1 MYLSYLPKFDYKFG
15 NFSVQMADIFKAVK
29 FSQKTLN
36 DITGFD
42 FFVIQDGESPDDIAS
57 RFYGDPNLY
66 WLVLLSNDIIDPQ
79 TEWPRSTQYVDDLLT
94 STYDG
99 FAFYFNQN
107 MDIKEGDIIVRHD
120 ESATAGV
127 STQYGVVSRYV
138 KQYRKAECRN
148 TTFSS
153 DIVYSGGFGSPNTV
167 YVFRRKSN
175 NNYEALTQGLGTD
188 DVNHLR
194 PARVDTLA
202 DSVQYFE
209 KENVIYGPY
218 SRLAGGPDTFD
229 PTITDYPSQ
238 DSGVLSMMSAGAL
251 NTLIGRYMFSGNRFH
266 KENGINIVTLR
277 NVAEETSIGEN
288 GDRRVIKLIQKRFV
302 RDIKTEVSKLLRGEV
317 QSGISKLE
325 YGSILSSTYGG

>member
-15 NFSVQMADIFKAVK
+15 NFSVQMSDIFKAVK

-42 FFVIQDGESPDDIAS
+42 FFVIQDGENPDDIAS

-94 STYDG
+94 NTYDG

-107 MDIKEGDIIVRHD
+107 MDIKEGDIIVKRD

-127 STQYGVVSRYV
+127 SNQYGVVSRYV

-153 DIVYSGGFGSPNTV
+153 DIVYEGGFSCPNTV

-175 NNYEALTQGLGTD
+175 NNYEALTEGLGIND
-188 DVNHLR
+188 ANHLR
-194 PARVDTLA
+194 PIRIDTLA

-209 KENVIYGPY
+209 KEKVIYGPY
-218 SRLAGGPDTFD
+218 TRLAGGPDTFD
-229 PTITDYPSQ
+229 PTRTDYPQQGSET
-238 DSGVLSMMSAGAL
+238 SLSTRAL
-251 NTLIGRYMFSGNRFH
+251 NTLIGRYMFTGNRFH
-266 KENGINIVTLR
+266 RENGINIVTLR

-302 RDIKTEVSKLLRGEV
+302 RDIKTEVSKLLRGEI
-317 QSGISKLE
+317 QSGVSKLE